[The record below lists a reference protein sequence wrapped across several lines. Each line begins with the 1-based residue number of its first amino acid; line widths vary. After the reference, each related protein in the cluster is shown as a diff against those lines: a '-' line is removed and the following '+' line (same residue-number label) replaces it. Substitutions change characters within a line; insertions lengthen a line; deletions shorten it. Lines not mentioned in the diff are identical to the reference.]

1 MLAGRKVWGS
11 TAGARETRKGCGE
24 LKEEVE
30 EKVMGLAGCWVLG
43 WQREVLVHRESWFLG
58 G

>member
-1 MLAGRKVWGS
+1 MGKHSRCSGNQ
-11 TAGARETRKGCGE
+11 KGGGE